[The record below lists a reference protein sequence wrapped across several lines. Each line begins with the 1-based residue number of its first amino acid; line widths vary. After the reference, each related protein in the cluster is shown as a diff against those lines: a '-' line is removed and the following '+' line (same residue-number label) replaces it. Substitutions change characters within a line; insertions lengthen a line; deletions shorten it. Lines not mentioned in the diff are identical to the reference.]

1 MSLMCSATEYELQ
14 KTVSDFAKLSEQ
26 ASREKAGLKEEVSRP
41 QWVVSFILFWEQVAL
56 HTSCTS

>member
-26 ASREKAGLKEEVSRP
+26 ASREKASLKEEVSRP
-41 QWVVSFILFWEQVAL
+41 QWITCTCT
-56 HTSCTS
+56 HSCISIVCMRN